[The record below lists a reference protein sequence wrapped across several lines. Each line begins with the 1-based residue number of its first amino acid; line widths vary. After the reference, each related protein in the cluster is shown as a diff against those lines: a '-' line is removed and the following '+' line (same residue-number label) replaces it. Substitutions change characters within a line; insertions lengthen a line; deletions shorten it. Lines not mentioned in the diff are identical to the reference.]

1 MSDKKICKICN
12 KEFIAKHGRQLYC
25 SDRCGIIARR
35 KSKRK
40 SYKRYLSKRCKLG
53 LEEKKDYNLDEET
66 RRKKR
71 EAYYRNRENRLARG
85 KEYYQKHK
93 EKWRLKYKSF
103 TFRER
108 IIGLIKKRGDKIEC
122 AACGYSNEKI
132 LVTHHIVPIS
142 EGGTNRLDN
151 IVLLCPTCHTEIHSE
166 KYKDEVINKII
177 NK

>member
-1 MSDKKICKICN
+1 MPDKRICKIC
-12 KEFIAKHGRQLYC
+12 KKQFVVKHGRQLYC
-25 SDRCGIIARR
+25 SDRCKIIARR

-40 SYKRYLSKRCKLG
+40 YGKKYSSRRAKLG
-53 LEEKKDYNLDEET
+53 LEEIKDYKLNKET
-66 RRKKR
+66 RREKR
-71 EAYYRNRENRLARG
+71 EYYYRDREKRLVYMR
-85 KEYYQKHK
+85 EYYHKHK
-93 EKWRLKYKSF
+93 EKFKQYKNL

-108 IIGLIKKRGDKIEC
+108 IIKLMKKRGDKIEC
-122 AACGYSNEKI
+122 AACGYSNERV

-166 KYKDEVINKII
+166 KYKDEVINKIV